1 MSPTAPRRTATR
13 PLALRT
19 RPARLALMGAV
30 AAFAGLTACSHDST
44 ASEAT
49 TQAPATT
56 ASTASTASATTSP
69 AIPPTTSAPAT
80 SAPAT
85 TAPAPEPVLAAPSGR
100 IALPDG
106 YEYPEG
112 IDVDPATG
120 MLYAGTLFGGA
131 IATVSPDG
139 TVTELIPADADGRS
153 IAIGLA
159 VGADRLWIA
168 GGFDSTLYEYELDGT
183 FVGRHVAAQG
193 AGALNEVVVT
203 DSGVFV
209 TDSFQRTLWRVPAG
223 AAADAPLEPAIDLAA
238 QGIEYVEGAYNW
250 NGIEQLP
257 DGTLITVQTATGQM
271 YAIDP
276 VTLTVREIPTTG
288 DSLVDADAFVVFDED
303 TLFLNRNAPDTIARV
318 DLCPELACAQV
329 TTALVDETLDF
340 PTGISRRGDDL
351 IVVAAQFDKGGPI
364 APGTP
369 SRPFVL
375 SVVPIR

>member
-1 MSPTAPRRTATR
+1 MS
-13 PLALRT
+13 
-19 RPARLALMGAV
+19 AV
-30 AAFAGLTACSHDST
+30 AALAGLTACSSDGT
-44 ASEAT
+44 ASVT
-49 TQAPATT
+49 TTTAPATT
-56 ASTASTASATTSP
+56 ASTASTTTTP
-69 AIPPTTSAPAT
+69 AGPTTT
-80 SAPAT
+80 GGPAT
-85 TAPAPEPVLAAPSGR
+85 TVTVPDPVLAAPTSR

-112 IDVDPATG
+112 IDLDPATG
-120 MLYAGTLFGGA
+120 VLYAGTVFGGA

-139 TVTELIPADADGRS
+139 SVTELIPANADGRT

-183 FVGRHVAAQG
+183 FVGRHVAAPA
-193 AGALNEVVVT
+193 AGVLNEVVVT
-203 DSGVFV
+203 DEGVFV
-209 TDSFQRTLWRVPAG
+209 TDSTQRTLWRLPAG

-238 QGIEYVEGAYNW
+238 QGVEYVADAYNW

-276 VTLTVREIPTTG
+276 MALTVREIPTTG

-303 TLFLNRNAPDTIARV
+303 TLFVNRNASDTIARV
-318 DLCPELACAQV
+318 DLCPELACAEV

-340 PTGISRRGDDL
+340 PTGITRRGDEL
-351 IVVAAQFDKGGPI
+351 VVVAAQFDKGGPI
-364 APGTP
+364 GPGTP